1 MRNGPVMR
9 VDWFQIIVDL
19 SRKGL
24 TTRSMADAIHV
35 PQPTLLGWK
44 QGAEPKHVEGE
55 RLAKLWMDMTQRP
68 REDLPHCALLSGLHP
83 PGQP

>member
-1 MRNGPVMR
+1 MR
-9 VDWFQIIVDL
+9 VDWFRLIADL
-19 SRKGL
+19 SRKGF

-35 PQPTLLGWK
+35 PPSTLLGWK

-55 RLAKLWMDMTQRP
+55 RLVLLWMDLVQKP
-68 REDLPHCALLSGLHP
+68 REDLPMCSLLSGLHP